1 MNNDINSPQNPN
13 KGKAMAGIILLAV
26 GALLLFKQLTFF
38 FIPGWLFSWPMWLI
52 AWGLYLGG
60 KHNFKNS
67 SWAILVFLGVIFLF
81 NDNIPDA
88 SRIVWPM
95 AIIGFGIWLIVRRG
109 KSHDPLT
116 GKYRN
121 KWEKNY
127 ADPNTWDKAEKPKFD
142 FGKMEDPV
150 VDYTVKDVN
159 DVPPAQPFGNA
170 GTPPPNTPPFG
181 HHNGDDYLD
190 TVSIFGGVNKT
201 ILSKNFKGGD
211 IVNIFGGAELD
222 FTQADIDGRVYLD
235 ITQIF
240 GGTKIIVPSNWQVVS
255 DLAAVFASVD
265 DKRIRSTASNVN
277 GKILVLKGVSIFA
290 GVDIRSY

>member
-1 MNNDINSPQNPN
+1 MNNDINSPNNPN
-13 KGKAMAGIILLAV
+13 KGKAMAGIILLVV
-26 GALLLFKQLTFF
+26 GGLLLLKQLTFF
-38 FIPGWLFSWPMWLI
+38 FLPGWLFSWPMILI
-52 AWGLYLGG
+52 AWGLYIGG

-67 SWAILVFLGVIFLF
+67 SWAIMVFLGVIFLF
-81 NDNIPDA
+81 DNNIPDA
-88 SRIVWPM
+88 SRVVWPI
-95 AIIGFGIWLIVRRG
+95 AIIGFGMWLIVRRG
-109 KSHDPLT
+109 KHGDAEWT
-116 GKYRN
+116 KHRG
-121 KWEKNY
+121 KWEKKYGDTDFWNK
-127 ADPNTWDKAEKPKFD
+127 TEKPKFD
-142 FGKMEDPV
+142 FGTTPE
-150 VDYTVKDVN
+150 VDYTVKDG
-159 DVPPAQPFGNA
+159 DQ
-170 GTPPPNTPPFG
+170 TPPPQQDPYTSPNTPPFG

-222 FTQADIDGRVYLD
+222 FTQADINGRVYLD

-265 DKRIRSTASNVN
+265 DKRIKSTASNVN

>member
-26 GALLLFKQLTFF
+26 GGVLLLKQFASFL
-38 FIPGWLFSWPMWLI
+38 IPGWLFSWPMWLI
-52 AWGLYLGG
+52 GWGLYIGA
-60 KHNFKNS
+60 KHNYKNS
-67 SWAILVFLGVIFLF
+67 SWAILVFLGVLFLF
-81 NDNIPDA
+81 NNNIPDA
-88 SRIVWPM
+88 GRVVWPI
-95 AIIGFGIWLIVRRG
+95 AIIAFGMWLIVKRG
-109 KSHDPLT
+109 KHGDQQWE
-116 GKYRN
+116 GKYKT

-127 ADPNTWDKAEKPKFD
+127 ADPQNWGNAEKPKFNFEKATD
-142 FGKMEDPV
+142 AE
-150 VDYTVKDVN
+150 VDYVVKEGD
-159 DVPPAQPFGNA
+159 DVPPNGPD
-170 GTPPPNTPPFG
+170 TPPYTPPFG

-201 ILSKNFKGGD
+201 ILSKDFKGGD

-265 DKRIRSTASNVN
+265 DKRIKSTASSVN